1 MTEAAE
7 EHVEVLEDP
16 DPRVTFETFGDNA
29 LGLNL
34 RCFVESTDNRLTV
47 ISELHEAINEKLN
60 AAGISIAFPQRDLHL
75 DTSRPLDIRI
85 RREDQHPGFDE
96 EPTAK

>member
-1 MTEAAE
+1 MLE
-7 EHVEVLEDP
+7 EPE
-16 DPRVTFETFGDNA
+16 PRVTFETFGDNA

-34 RCFVESTDNRLTV
+34 RCFVGSTDYRIPT

-85 RREDQHPGFDE
+85 RRDDGHPDASG
-96 EPTAK
+96 EPPTK